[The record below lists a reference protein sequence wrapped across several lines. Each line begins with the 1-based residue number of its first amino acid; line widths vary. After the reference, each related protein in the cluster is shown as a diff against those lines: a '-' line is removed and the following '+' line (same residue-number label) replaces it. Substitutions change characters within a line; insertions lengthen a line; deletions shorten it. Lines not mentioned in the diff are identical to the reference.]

1 MKFEFVSIKNHLLD
15 SLVMSHLLDSL
26 VMNLLDSLLRI
37 YVLI

>member
-1 MKFEFVSIKNHLLD
+1 MKFEFVSIKSHLLD